1 MASTYKTPGVFIEEL
16 PATGPITGVGT
27 STAAFIGPA
36 SKGPSNVPTKI
47 TNWSQFKDNFGE
59 YISAPRHHMAYAVEG
74 FFKNGGT
81 VAYIV
86 RVGTATRAFRE
97 LDDRGTGKALR
108 VEAKEEGTAGNSIT
122 VQVQDA
128 QIVTAASA
136 VKAEAT
142 ITNAANNLIQ
152 VTNATDAANFQ
163 PGDIVTRNGTAER
176 AKISRIRGNEI
187 FLESNLTGSYTSG
200 TLRIANLITTQR
212 TFRVQSANGLEAG
225 SIIRISQGGTNE
237 DKVID
242 KILSGFITLSQ
253 GLTNTYTMAS
263 GDAPVQIQSFEFNL
277 IIRAP
282 GQPDE
287 NFGNLSMDS
296 RHSRYF
302 IKIVNSN
309 SVTVILPDTP
319 STAIPPDNR
328 PAVLAASPLTGGT
341 TDNLSAIS
349 STHYSSGLDSLARV
363 DDVNIL
369 CVPDRTDATV
379 QQAMITHCE
388 NMGDRFAILDPS
400 RNAPLFGPGSILDQ
414 RKGLES
420 KRGYA
425 ALYYPRLH
433 ISDPQG
439 SNGQTVLI
447 PPSGHIAGIYA
458 RSDAQRGVHKAPANE
473 IIKGALK
480 LERKL
485 TDTEQ
490 GELNIEGVNV
500 LRVFPSRA
508 RPIVWGARTTAP
520 AAEAPWR
527 YINVRR
533 LFLFIEESIQEGIQW
548 AVFEP
553 NDLAL
558 WEKLKRTIGEFLT
571 RVWRSGGLFGATPEE
586 AFYVK
591 CDEELNPSYVR
602 ALGQIFVEIGIAP
615 VRPAEFII
623 IRIGMWE
630 GGSEVAES

>member
-1 MASTYKTPGVFIEEL
+1 MANLYKTPGVFIEEL

-27 STAAFIGPA
+27 STGAFIGPA
-36 SKGPSNVPTKI
+36 LKGPINMPTKI
-47 TNWSQFKDNFGE
+47 TNWSQFKDYFGE
-59 YISAPRHHMAYAVEG
+59 YISAPRHYMAYAVEG
-74 FFKNGGT
+74 FFRNGGT

-86 RVGTATRAFRE
+86 RAGTATRAFRK

-128 QIVTAASA
+128 QIVTTAEA
-136 VKAEAT
+136 VRAEAT
-142 ITNAANNLIQ
+142 IVDAANNRIQ
-152 VTNATDAANFQ
+152 VTSATDAANFL
-163 PGDIVTRNGTAER
+163 PGDVITRNGTTER
-176 AKISRIRGNEI
+176 ATISRIRGDEI

-200 TLRIANLITTQR
+200 TLRIANLIPTQR
-212 TFRVQSANGLEAG
+212 TFRVQNGSGLEAG
-225 SIIRISQGGTNE
+225 SVIRISQGGTNE
-237 DKVID
+237 DKFID
-242 KILSGFITLSQ
+242 KVLSGFITLSQ

-263 GDAPVQIQSFEFNL
+263 GDAAVQIQSFEFNL
-277 IIRAP
+277 IIRTP

-287 NFGNLSMDS
+287 TFENLSMDS

-302 IKIVNSN
+302 SKIATSN
-309 SVTVILPDTP
+309 SVTVRLPDTP
-319 STAIPPDNR
+319 SMAIPPDNR
-328 PAVLAASPLTGGT
+328 PAVLAASPLSGGT
-341 TDNLSAIS
+341 ADNLSAIS
-349 STHYSSGLDSLARV
+349 SSHYSAGINALVRV

-369 CVPDRTDATV
+369 CIPDRTDTTV

-400 RNAPLFGPGSILDQ
+400 SNAPPFGAGSILDQ
-414 RKGLES
+414 RKNLES

-425 ALYYPRLH
+425 ALYYPMLY
-433 ISDPQG
+433 IADPQG
-439 SNGQTVLI
+439 GNGQTILI
-447 PPSGHIAGIYA
+447 PPSGHMAGVYA

-490 GELNIEGVNV
+490 GEVNVEGVNV
-500 LRVFPSRA
+500 LRVFPNRA
-508 RPIVWGARTTAP
+508 RPYVWGARTTAP

-558 WEKLKRTIGEFLT
+558 WEKLKRTISEFLT
-571 RVWRSGGLFGATPEE
+571 RVWRSGGLFGATPDE

-602 ALGQIFVEIGIAP
+602 ALGQVFVEIGIAP

-630 GGSEVAES
+630 GGSEVSE